1 MIASMRRMRPL
12 ETLNSSQIQRR
23 AAVPDIHRRS
33 ARRRAGPRGP
43 GDGARPRPAQPV
55 RYQRIMRLPAG
66 AGRPDAARRALSLL
80 ETRLTEL
87 GVTPGPQT
95 RTLAA
100 SLEGGGDCHLRAA
113 VGSADE

>member
-1 MIASMRRMRPL
+1 
-12 ETLNSSQIQRR
+12 
-23 AAVPDIHRRS
+23 
-33 ARRRAGPRGP
+33 
-43 GDGARPRPAQPV
+43 
-55 RYQRIMRLPAG
+55 MRLPAG

-100 SLEGGGDCHLRAA
+100 SLVGTSTDHNRRS
-113 VGSADE
+113 VGSADQ